1 MHWGEAVGEVIV
13 DSWGING
20 GGIGEVLVDSWGI
33 NGGVIGEVLVEA
45 IREAG
50 RQGGRE

>member
-50 RQGGRE
+50 REGGRQ

>member
-33 NGGVIGEVLVEA
+33 NGGGIGEVLVEA

-50 RQGGRE
+50 REGGRQ

>member
-1 MHWGEAVGEVIV
+1 M

-50 RQGGRE
+50 REGGRQ

>member
-20 GGIGEVLVDSWGI
+20 GGIGEVLV
-33 NGGVIGEVLVEA
+33 EA

-50 RQGGRE
+50 REGGRQ